1 MGLDIGSSAVKIVQL
16 RRSRDGWVVTAA
28 SIVDIAKTDG
38 DSQNVRET
46 NRLKA
51 ILSCVGL
58 TGAGTNLA
66 VCGVGGP
73 RVAVLN
79 FEFPSLRHADI
90 EKAVLFEASQLC
102 PFNTDDIAIDY
113 RLIADGHDKTKGFFV
128 AATNELVRSKVQLA
142 KEAGLNC
149 VVMDVD
155 GFALLNCLNEVEKD
169 GVVQKSAILDVG
181 SSYTTLAIEGNSNR
195 PFIRTLTYAGDSIAR
210 QIAAEHGVSSGVVKA
225 MLSGDS
231 QQTLPNFDQSLK
243 QACGGLIE
251 NIDKTVQYCGAQERA
266 SEVKKLF
273 VCGGFALARG
283 FVELLNSELSM
294 EAVLWNPF
302 EKMRCH
308 IAGNNRAVLLKK
320 ILHKSGPAMA
330 VAAGLA
336 MRSI

>member
-1 MGLDIGSSAVKIVQL
+1 M
-16 RRSRDGWVVTAA
+16 VTAA
-28 SIVDIAKTDG
+28 SIFDIAHTDDDSG
-38 DSQNVRET
+38 DVRET
-46 NRLKA
+46 NRLRA

-73 RVAVLN
+73 GVAVLN

-90 EKAVLFEASQLC
+90 EKAVLFEARQLC
-102 PFNTDDIAIDY
+102 PFNTDDIAIEY
-113 RLIADGHDKTKGFFV
+113 RLIPDGHDKTKGFFV
-128 AATNELVRSKVQLA
+128 AATHELIRGKVQLA

-149 VVMDVD
+149 VLMDVD
-155 GFALLNCLNEVEKD
+155 GFALLNCLNEVEKA
-169 GVVQKSAILDVG
+169 GVVQKSAVLDVG
-181 SSYTTLAIEGNSNR
+181 SSYTTLAIEGTSNR
-195 PFIRTLTYAGDSIAR
+195 PFIRTLTYAGDSIAQ
-210 QIAAEHGVSSGVVKA
+210 QIAAEHGVSTGAVKA

-231 QQTLPNFDQSLK
+231 KEALPNFDQSLK

-251 NIDKTVQYCGAQERA
+251 DIDKTVQYCGAQERA
-266 SEVKKLF
+266 SEVNKLF

-283 FVELLNSELSM
+283 FVELLNSELPM

-308 IAGNNRAVLLKK
+308 LAGNHRAALLKK
-320 ILHKSGPAMA
+320 ILRKSGPAMA